1 MTKAVRQEQLDALLL
16 GLLPAGGSPVANGQL
31 LSLWTQAAADA
42 GLLATTDDFA
52 SLREDLV
59 VRGLVVKGK
68 GRGGSTARTPA
79 AAPGSDSFALEGEAA
94 ATADEAGAAGK
105 TTAKPPIGK
114 PSKPG
119 KPKAGAAD
127 AGEAAQVLS
136 YRHPDRRKNNPEV
149 GLVSASVVWTSGDLF
164 GCRFDE
170 PLTPAALAAAELR
183 SLAPPEAGT
192 PVRADPP
199 DDLGTRLQ
207 RLRKERGLTLAQVA
221 GQLGVS
227 KPTVWAWERGRARP
241 IEERIDALAEAL
253 GVTRSELMAIG
264 ETSGALR
271 DLVARSREQIAAAFG
286 TRAENVRIMIEL

>member
-1 MTKAVRQEQLDALLL
+1 MAIHGFLETTGTDRALRRTIYL
-16 GLLPAGGSPVANGQL
+16 
-31 LSLWTQAAADA
+31 
-42 GLLATTDDFA
+42 
-52 SLREDLV
+52 E
-59 VRGLVVKGK
+59 
-68 GRGGSTARTPA
+68 AR
-79 AAPGSDSFALEGEAA
+79 S
-94 ATADEAGAAGK
+94 ATA
-105 TTAKPPIGK
+105 
-114 PSKPG
+114 
-119 KPKAGAAD
+119 
-127 AGEAAQVLS
+127 AGEAAEVVIQNISLGGILLESPTALEPGEHLVIDL
-136 YRHPDRRKNNPEV
+136 PEV
-149 GLVSASVVWTSGDLF
+149 GPVTAIVVWISGDLF

-170 PLTPAALAAAELR
+170 PLSPAALAAAELR
-183 SLAPPEAGT
+183 SLAPPEAGA

-221 GQLGVS
+221 SQLGVS